1 MRLLALTV
9 LALLLLSIPL
19 AAAKIENGS
28 KDIAAEP
35 PPGKLSKSLEKIA
48 ATQPDEVVP
57 VIILLDRGAEIDVI
71 NQGGHIKHD
80 YKLIDAVSADI
91 PAKKLKAL
99 ASQGHIKKIV
109 PDALLHVV
117 EDLGATIQL
126 QTSAN
131 ATGAGSLLDAGYN
144 GSGITVAVLDTGID
158 QTHPDLAGKVTKQY
172 DFVNNDNDA
181 SDDYGHGT
189 HVAGIIAAN
198 GGIRGVAPGASLQ
211 SVKVCDSSGSCAT
224 SRIIAGLEWA
234 VENGAQIASISI
246 GGQLE
251 MNDGTNPVSLAAD
264 AAVARGLIVVIAAGN
279 GGPGTGTISYPGD
292 AQQVIT
298 VGAANDAGTV
308 SQADDTMTPFSNR
321 GPSDFGRVDPDV
333 VAPGYQ
339 INSTKMG
346 GGYVKMDGTSMAT
359 PHVSGAVALLLQARS
374 GLTPAQVRRLMMLT
388 SNDIGVH
395 IFDQGAGEINVTRA
409 VFNNLTA
416 DTERWETLLR
426 PGERGTKQVVVTN
439 NETVPLN
446 ITLGSSD
453 LTDHEGAL
461 LLKAGNLTFFSGGSP
476 VTSIA
481 VAAGAS
487 ATVTLNL
494 SVPAGQRPG
503 VYGGTINI
511 TANNSETL
519 RIVSAISVP
528 LVGSG
533 LITGSVNDQW
543 GSNNIPF
550 GDFLLYPVDS
560 GYNATLL
567 DGRLNWSSGSKDLD
581 LYLFTQQDGWGI
593 TVNTSGVGTGI
604 TENVSWNQ
612 PQNAIYWLAVH
623 AFTLGSAESFNL
635 TVNLLQNMSIGPA
648 NWTATTEAGTLL
660 KQQFNMTNDGFSRNL
675 NIQGRAVSSKA
686 SQTVTGT
693 PATPGNCRD
702 YDLGNYNASIGLN
715 TTDLSTRYVNM
726 SFNWTDSSVDMSL
739 FLYEWRDN
747 GDKTIVSG
755 ELTELRLSDHH
766 NLTSEEIVMFPVWY
780 ALNKPDVNSLVAAVC
795 TDIGSATGSYAL
807 SVQTFNE
814 SAWTI
819 INASNSTPTVGSSE
833 VFKFNVTA
841 NTSGMAAGN
850 YNGTLSIGG
859 SNLADVPISITITDG
874 MPPRWWTNS
883 SAPASPATY
892 GSVNSFNVT
901 WTDNGMISTVLF
913 ESNFSNSLVN
923 YSTTSLGGGIYSFG
937 QVLPVGNFTWMMY
950 AIDSGG
956 NQNATDLFAY
966 SVIKSS
972 SPPLGLFIN
981 GVDANQT
988 LTSATFNITLAAP
1001 SVQLSQ
1007 IYRNGTLI
1015 VNSTAMQV
1023 NDAPGE
1029 GLWNYTAVWPG
1040 DNNYTS
1046 GSLTRFLTVTAVPP
1060 SGGSTGGGG
1069 GVAGAPTRGKV
1080 EDITPK
1086 LESVGEAQIVLA
1098 TGDSILFTLQGI
1110 NHTIKPVR
1118 WTNETATIT
1127 ISSAPFNVT
1136 LKLGETRDVDVT
1148 GDSVNDIAITVV
1160 NLTLS
1165 HVTLKITGLAF
1176 PVPAAPV
1183 PVPPE
1188 TEKPPETT
1196 LPVAESVTPGQQPVA
1211 PLSPILA
1218 LLAVIVAAG
1227 FYAGYTRLA
1236 KKTILRPKEKK
1247 VKVGK
1252 RRPSSSRGRP

>member
-1 MRLLALTV
+1 
-9 LALLLLSIPL
+9 
-19 AAAKIENGS
+19 
-28 KDIAAEP
+28 
-35 PPGKLSKSLEKIA
+35 
-48 ATQPDEVVP
+48 
-57 VIILLDRGAEIDVI
+57 
-71 NQGGHIKHD
+71 
-80 YKLIDAVSADI
+80 
-91 PAKKLKAL
+91 
-99 ASQGHIKKIV
+99 
-109 PDALLHVV
+109 
-117 EDLGATIQL
+117 
-126 QTSAN
+126 
-131 ATGAGSLLDAGYN
+131 
-144 GSGITVAVLDTGID
+144 
-158 QTHPDLAGKVTKQY
+158 
-172 DFVNNDNDA
+172 
-181 SDDYGHGT
+181 
-189 HVAGIIAAN
+189 
-198 GGIRGVAPGASLQ
+198 
-211 SVKVCDSSGSCAT
+211 
-224 SRIIAGLEWA
+224 
-234 VENGAQIASISI
+234 
-246 GGQLE
+246 
-251 MNDGTNPVSLAAD
+251 
-264 AAVARGLIVVIAAGN
+264 
-279 GGPGTGTISYPGD
+279 
-292 AQQVIT
+292 
-298 VGAANDAGTV
+298 
-308 SQADDTMTPFSNR
+308 
-321 GPSDFGRVDPDV
+321 VDPDV
-333 VAPGYQ
+333 VAPGVN
-339 INSTKMG
+339 INTTSKN
-346 GGYVKMDGTSMAT
+346 GGYTGNAFSGTSAAT
-359 PHVSGAVALLLQARS
+359 PHVSGAAALLLQARP
-374 GLTPAQVRRLMMLT
+374 GLTPAQVRRSLMLT
-388 SNDIGVH
+388 SNDIAAH
-395 IFDQGAGEINVTRA
+395 TFAQGAGEINVTRA

-426 PGERGTKQVVVTN
+426 PGQLATQTVVFTN
-439 NETVPLN
+439 NESIPLN
-446 ITLGSSD
+446 LTMSSSD

-461 LLKAGNLTFFSGGSP
+461 LLKAGNMTFFYGGSP

-487 ATVTLNL
+487 ATVTFNL
-494 SVPAGQRPG
+494 SVPAGQLPG
-503 VYGGTINI
+503 VYGGTTNI

-533 LITGSVNDQW
+533 LITGGVNDQNLNCPGPSCQW
-543 GSNNIPF
+543 
-550 GDFLLYPVDS
+550 GDFLLYPVDP

-581 LYLFTQQDGWGI
+581 LYLFTQVDGWGI
-593 TVNTSGVGTGI
+593 TVSTSGAVAGI
-604 TENVSWNQ
+604 PENVSWNQ

-635 TVNLLQNMSIGPA
+635 TVNVQQNMSIVPSSWSA
-648 NWTATTEAGTLL
+648 TAEAGTLL
-660 KQQFNMTNDGFSRNL
+660 TQQFNMTNDGISRNL
-675 NIQGRAVSSKA
+675 SIQGRAVSSKA
-686 SQTVTGT
+686 SQTATGT
-693 PATPGNCRD
+693 PATPGNCRN

-715 TTDLSTRYVNM
+715 MTDLSTRYVNM
-726 SFNWTDSSVDMSL
+726 SLNWTDSSVDMSL
-739 FLYEWRDN
+739 FLYEWKADN
-747 GDKTIVSG
+747 GDKVVTLIT
-755 ELTELRLSDHH
+755 ETNELRLSDHH
-766 NLTSEEIVMFPVWY
+766 NSTSEEIVMFPVWY
-780 ALNKPDVNSLVAAVC
+780 ALNKPEVNSLVAAVC
-795 TDIGSATGSYAL
+795 TDTGSATGSYAL

-956 NQNATDLFAY
+956 NQNATDPFAY

-1029 GLWNYTAVWPG
+1029 GMWNYTVVWPG

-1046 GSLTRFLTVTAVPP
+1046 GSLMRFLTVTAAPP

-1086 LESVGEAQIVLA
+1086 LESVGEAQTVLA

-1110 NHTIKPVR
+1110 NHTIKPVS

-1127 ISSAPFNVT
+1127 ISSAPFNIT
-1136 LKLGETRDVDVT
+1136 LRVGETREVELT
-1148 GDSVNDIAITVV
+1148 GDSVNDIAITLV

>member
-99 ASQGHIKKIV
+99 ASQGRIKKV
-109 PDALLHVV
+109 LPDTVLHVV

-144 GSGITVAVLDTGID
+144 GSGITVAVIDTGID
-158 QTHPDLAGKVTKQY
+158 QSHADLQGKVAKQY
-172 DFVNNDNDA
+172 DFVNNDDNA
-181 SDDYGHGT
+181 TDDNGHGT
-189 HVAGIIAAN
+189 HVAGIVAAN
-198 GGIRGVAPGASLQ
+198 GDIRGVAPGASLQ
-211 SVKVCDSSGSCAT
+211 AVKVCDSSGSCPT
-224 SRIIAGLEWA
+224 STIIAGMEWA
-234 VENGAQIASISI
+234 VENGAQIASVSI

-292 AQQVIT
+292 ARQVIT

-308 SQADDTMTPFSNR
+308 SQSDDFVAPFSNR

-333 VAPGYQ
+333 VAPGVS
-339 INSTKMG
+339 INSTQMG
-346 GGYVKMDGTSMAT
+346 GGYVVQGGTSMAT
-359 PHVSGAVALLLQARS
+359 PHVSGAAALLLQARP
-374 GLTPAQVRRLMMLT
+374 GLTPAQVRRLLMLT
-388 SNDIGVH
+388 SNDLGAH
-395 IFDQGAGEINVTRA
+395 TFAQGAGEINVTRA
-409 VFNNLTA
+409 AFNNLTA
-416 DTERWETLLR
+416 DTERWETLVR
-426 PGERGTKQVVVTN
+426 PGQLATQTVTVTN
-439 NETVPLN
+439 GESIPLN
-446 ITLGSSD
+446 LTLSSSD

-461 LLKAGNLTFFSGGSP
+461 LLKAGNMTFFSGGSP

-481 VAAGAS
+481 VAANANS
-487 ATVTLNL
+487 TITLNI

-503 VYGGTINI
+503 VYGGAINI

-519 RIVSAISVP
+519 RTVSAISVP

-550 GDFLLYPVDS
+550 GDFLLYPVDP

-593 TVNTSGVGTGI
+593 TVNTSGYGPPGI

-648 NWTATTEAGTLL
+648 NWTVTAEAGTLL
-660 KQQFNMTNDGFSRNL
+660 KQQFNMTNDDFSRNL
-675 NIQGRAVSSKA
+675 SIQGRTVSSKA
-686 SQTVTGT
+686 SQTATGT
-693 PATPGNCRD
+693 PATPGNCRN

-715 TTDLSTRYVNM
+715 MTDLSTRYVNM
-726 SFNWTDSSVDMSL
+726 SLNWTDSSVDMSL
-739 FLYEWRDN
+739 FLYEWKADN
-747 GDKTIVSG
+747 GDKVVTLIT
-755 ELTELRLSDHH
+755 ETNELRLSDHH
-766 NLTSEEIVMFPVWY
+766 NSTSEEIVMFPVWY
-780 ALNKPDVNSLVAAVC
+780 ALNKPEVNSLVAAVC
-795 TDIGSATGSYAL
+795 TDTGSATGSYAL

-956 NQNATDLFAY
+956 NQNATDPFAY

-1046 GSLTRFLTVTAVPP
+1046 GSLTRFLTVTAAPP

-1086 LESVGEAQIVLA
+1086 LESVGEAQTVLA

-1227 FYAGYTRLA
+1227 LYVGYTRWA
-1236 KKTILRPKEKK
+1236 KKTVLKQKRP
-1247 VKVGK
+1247 
-1252 RRPSSSRGRP
+1252 RRRR